1 MVTRNLAPEE
11 IVTRTLNNVD
21 RNKKIFKI
29 KCCYEK
35 CLFNIKTVEIYLI
48 FSNQNVHLKH
58 EKEVNCC
65 NMILHNEDFVF
76 SLDEKRFVTS

>member
-1 MVTRNLAPEE
+1 MLLREA
-11 IVTRTLNNVD
+11 
-21 RNKKIFKI
+21 
-29 KCCYEK
+29 
-35 CLFNIKTVEIYLI
+35 LFNIKTVEIYLI
-48 FSNQNVHLKH
+48 FSNQNMHLKH